1 MTEQRQSG
9 CKPIPNTIYNELP
22 QKNYKGEK
30 TMKNVTPELIA
41 KAKTAQNTEELR
53 SLARTNGVDL
63 TEAEANVY
71 YEQLHASGALSD
83 DELNAVSG
91 GLGCPDDGEE
101 NDAKAKLIPGKKVR
115 VLNGKICPKCHSN
128 EGVIGQDFAANP
140 TIKSSKYVFC
150 NKCKMKITD
159 EVTCDTVE
167 LI

>member
-9 CKPIPNTIYNELP
+9 CKPIPNTIYNEIP

-53 SLARTNGVDL
+53 SLARTNGIDL

-71 YEQLHASGALSD
+71 YEQLHANGALSD

-128 EGVIGQDFAANP
+128 EGVIGHNLTASGMTGN
-140 TIKSSKYVFC
+140 TLYVFC
-150 NKCKMKITD
+150 PKCNMKITD
-159 EVTCDTVE
+159 YVSNDTVE